1 MSQQI
6 NLFQPAFRKE
16 PQRFS
21 ATTLLYA
28 CGIVLVFIAL
38 LYGVGYWQLR
48 GLQAELASAEGQHTA
63 LAARLEDVGRKFR
76 ARAKTQ
82 FLDTEIKRLEAL
94 IAAKSS
100 IKEILERGVFAN
112 TKGYSEYLLALARQH
127 VAGVW
132 LTGVAIVGA
141 GERLTLK
148 GRTTIP
154 ELVPQYMQRLANEQ
168 MLTGIEFQIFR
179 MARPQEQASQ
189 RSPAFVE
196 FLATTTDKEK
206 SDQL

>member
-6 NLFQPAFRKE
+6 NLFQSAFRKE
-16 PQRFS
+16 AQRFS
-21 ATTLLYA
+21 ATALLYA
-28 CGIVLVFIAL
+28 CGIVLVFVAL

-48 GLQAELASAEGQHTA
+48 SLRAELAGAESQHTT
-63 LAARLEDVGRKFR
+63 LAARLEEMSRKFR

-82 FLDTEIKRLEAL
+82 FLEKEITRLEAL
-94 IAAKSS
+94 IAAKSGV
-100 IKEILERGVFAN
+100 KEILERGVFAN
-112 TKGYSEYLLALARQH
+112 TKGYSEYLLAFARQH

-168 MLTGIEFQIFR
+168 TLTGIEFQIFR
-179 MARPQEQASQ
+179 MARPQDEASQ

-206 SDQL
+206 NDQL